1 MALFDVLLR
10 EVSTRFNLG
19 DKASSLLN
27 ALLALINDPQTGG
40 FLGFLSRFNQQGLG
54 DLVTSWTTGVTNK
67 PLSPAQLE
75 RSLGQDTI
83 SRIAGQV
90 GLPQATT
97 SSALAYLVPEVVHRL
112 TPDNYVPNAPPTSV
126 TAPLTGAT
134 ATTASRSSLW
144 TILIPLLLL
153 GILAFFGLRSCGPQP
168 TQQVAVPPTPA
179 VPPVATISP
188 KLSLKNI
195 AGKLDYSGLV
205 ADDKTKQSIVDQLK
219 ANFGAGNINGDIT
232 VNPAV
237 KPAGW
242 LAQLGSFLS
251 QFKLPGAE
259 LFFEGDKINLGG
271 AISDADKQGLLD
283 KLKSIFGPQF
293 TIGWLPS
300 ASGIDL
306 DALAKAASEKA
317 RAALSQLKPGFG
329 AQDLISALNL
339 TIINFA
345 TSSAQVL
352 ATDKDLIKRA
362 ADAIKAAP
370 AGLKLEIGGH
380 TDSTGDTAANLQLS
394 QARAEAV
401 RDELIQLGVS
411 PQVLIAKGYG
421 GTKPIA
427 SNETEA
433 GRFQNRRIEYT
444 IVK

>member
-1 MALFDVLLR
+1 MALFDALLK
-10 EVSTRFNLG
+10 EVGARFNLG
-19 DKASSLLN
+19 NKAGSLLN

-54 DLVTSWTTGVTNK
+54 DLVTSWVTAVPNK
-67 PLSPAQLE
+67 PLSPVQLE
-75 RSLGQDTI
+75 QSLGQDTI
-83 SRIAGQV
+83 GRIAGQV

-97 SSALAYLVPEVVHRL
+97 SSALAYLVPEVVNRL
-112 TPDNYVPNAPPTSV
+112 TPDNYVPNAPPAV
-126 TAPLTGAT
+126 A
-134 ATTASRSSLW
+134 TASRSSLW
-144 TILIPLLLL
+144 SILIPLLLL
-153 GILAFFGLRSCGPQP
+153 GILAFFGIRSCEPQQ
-168 TQQVAVPPTPA
+168 TQQVAAPPAPAARPAPA
-179 VPPVATISP
+179 VPQIATLDP
-188 KLSLKNI
+188 RLSLKNI

-205 ADDKTKQSIVDQLK
+205 ADENTRQSILDQLK
-219 ANFGAGNINGDIT
+219 ANFGIGNISGDIT

-259 LFFEGDKINLGG
+259 LLFEGNKINLGG

-293 TIGWLPS
+293 TFGWLPP
-300 ASGIDL
+300 APGVDL

-317 RAALSQLKPGFG
+317 HAALSQLKPGFG
-329 AQDLISALNL
+329 AQDLIGALNL

-345 TSSAQVL
+345 SDSTQVP

-401 RDELIQLGVS
+401 RAELIQLGVD
-411 PQVLIAKGYG
+411 PQMLTAKGYG
-421 GTKPIA
+421 DTKPVA
-427 SNETEA
+427 GNDTEM

-444 IVK
+444 IVTP

>member
-1 MALFDVLLR
+1 MALFDALLR
-10 EVSTRFNLG
+10 EVGARFNLG
-19 DKASSLLN
+19 DKAGFLLD
-27 ALLALINDPQTGG
+27 ALLALINNPQTGG

-75 RSLGQDTI
+75 QSLGQDTI
-83 SRIAGQV
+83 GRIAGQV
-90 GLPQATT
+90 GLPQATA
-97 SSALAYLVPEVVHRL
+97 SSALAYMVPEVVHRL
-112 TPDNYVPNAPPTSV
+112 TPDNYVPNALPAAATG
-126 TAPLTGAT
+126 PLTGA
-134 ATTASRSSLW
+134 AAATASRPSPW
-144 TILIPLLLL
+144 MILIPLLLL
-153 GILAFFGLRSCGPQP
+153 GLLAFFGIRSCGPQL
-168 TQQVAVPPTPA
+168 TQQVAAPPAPA
-179 VPPVATISP
+179 VPPTATIDP
-188 KLSLKNI
+188 RLSLKNI

-205 ADDKTKQSIVDQLK
+205 GDEKTRQTILEQLK
-219 ANFGAGNINGDIT
+219 TTFGIGNISGNIN

-251 QFKLPGAE
+251 NFKLPGAE
-259 LFFEGDKINLGG
+259 LLFEGDKINLGG
-271 AISDADKQGLLD
+271 TISDADKQGLLD
-283 KLKSIFGPQF
+283 KLKSIFGSQF
-293 TIGWLPS
+293 TIGSLPS
-300 ASGIDL
+300 VSGVDL
-306 DALAKAASEKA
+306 NALAKAASEKA
-317 RAALSQLKPGFG
+317 QAALSQLKPGFSP
-329 AQDLISALNL
+329 QDLITALNL

-345 TSSAQVL
+345 TGSAQIP

-380 TDSTGDTAANLQLS
+380 TDNTGDTAANLQLS

-411 PQVLIAKGYG
+411 PQMLIAKGYG
-421 GTKPIA
+421 STKPIA
-427 SNETEA
+427 SNETDA

>member
-1 MALFDVLLR
+1 MQNLAGAVALAMAMILAGVTLGLLLR
-10 EVSTRFNLG
+10 NATAVTLVNRHPFEQFGQHVINNLPTDG
-19 DKASSLLN
+19 GVVLCDEPLRLLSLQAALATDGGKPNWLAVNTDLLN
-27 ALLALINDPQTGG
+27 
-40 FLGFLSRFNQQGLG
+40 
-54 DLVTSWTTGVTNK
+54 K
-67 PLSPAQLE
+67 PEYRQ
-75 RSLGQDTI
+75 
-83 SRIAGQV
+83 
-90 GLPQATT
+90 
-97 SSALAYLVPEVVHRL
+97 
-112 TPDNYVPNAPPTSV
+112 
-126 TAPLTGAT
+126 
-134 ATTASRSSLW
+134 
-144 TILIPLLLL
+144 
-153 GILAFFGLRSCGPQP
+153 
-168 TQQVAVPPTPA
+168 
-179 VPPVATISP
+179 
-188 KLSLKNI
+188 
-195 AGKLDYSGLV
+195 
-205 ADDKTKQSIVDQLK
+205 
-219 ANFGAGNINGDIT
+219 
-232 VNPAV
+232 
-237 KPAGW
+237 W